1 MTFKSDQDQ
10 SDQVV
15 THRFFKGNH
24 LQLGT
29 EGGGQMVQAVCWITN
44 LDQSSDFERK
54 LKLKSGTYLKHG
66 KRHVINYTYQ
76 SNLADVLGE
85 VER

>member
-29 EGGGQMVQAVCWITN
+29 EGGGEMVQAV
-44 LDQSSDFERK
+44 S
-54 LKLKSGTYLKHG
+54 
-66 KRHVINYTYQ
+66 
-76 SNLADVLGE
+76 
-85 VER
+85 